1 MRELAIY
8 LAKLMLIGS
17 IIGAMVGY
25 ILAAGL
31 PEGAPA
37 GAFTG
42 AMIGLSIVALR
53 IENKRIAWKY
63 RRRRYQA
70 DADANVSRSS
80 PYHAAGG
87 MMGDNSS
94 HIP

>member
-1 MRELAIY
+1 MRELARY

-25 ILAAGL
+25 ILAEGL

-53 IENKRIAWKY
+53 IENRRIAWKY
-63 RRRRYQA
+63 RRRRYQ
-70 DADANVSRSS
+70 SRQGRQCQSV
-80 PYHAAGG
+80 
-87 MMGDNSS
+87 
-94 HIP
+94 IPLPRSERINGR